1 MHIHFLD
8 PYQARRSAIHELDP
22 RVKFVL
28 AVAFIFTTALTPIGA
43 WPAYILLFALAIS
56 VAVLS
61 ELGVG
66 FVLRRAVLAL
76 PFVLAA
82 LPVIFTV
89 EGAALFSLPVGPWVL
104 TVTIPGLERFV
115 SIALKSWISVQIAI
129 VLAAS
134 TPFPDLLVAMRA
146 VHVPRLLVA
155 IFGLMWRYLFV
166 FADETLR
173 LIRARTARSGEAD
186 QPGLKTGGSVFWRA
200 RIAGGM
206 AGNLFLRA
214 FERSDRIYM
223 AMLARGYDGEVRAAP
238 LPRLRPADWLVLIC
252 ALALFVSL
260 LVFAFIFWG

>member
-8 PYQARRSAIHELDP
+8 PYREGRSAVHRLDP

-43 WPAYILLFALAIS
+43 WPVYVLLFALAIS
-56 VAVLS
+56 VEVLS

-76 PFVLAA
+76 PFVLSA

-89 EGAALFSLPVGPWVL
+89 EGPALFSLPIGPWTL
-104 TVTIPGLERFV
+104 TATIPGMERFI

-146 VHVPRLLVA
+146 VRVPRLLVA

-166 FADETLR
+166 FADEALR
-173 LIRARTARSGEAD
+173 LIRARLARSGEAD
-186 QPGLKTGGSVFWRA
+186 QPGLKTGGSVTWRA

-223 AMLARGYDGEVRAAP
+223 AMVSRGYDGEVRAAP
-238 LPRLRPADWLVLIC
+238 LPRLRPADWVLLIF
-252 ALALFVSL
+252 ALALFVL
-260 LVFAFIFWG
+260 LLAFAFLFWG